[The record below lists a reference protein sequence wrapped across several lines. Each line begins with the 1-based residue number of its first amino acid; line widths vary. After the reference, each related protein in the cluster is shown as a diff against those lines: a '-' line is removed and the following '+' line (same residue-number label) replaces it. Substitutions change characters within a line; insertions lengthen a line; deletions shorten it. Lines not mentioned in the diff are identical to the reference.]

1 MRFDVLTLFPEL
13 VDQVRQWGITERA
26 HRQKLFELHC
36 WNPRDFTTDV
46 HHTVDGRPF
55 GGGPGMVM
63 MYQPL
68 ADALQEA
75 VRQHKARALVVYLSP
90 QGSPL
95 TQAAVNRFA
104 TLDRLILVAGR
115 YEGIDER
122 FVESHVDEEWSVGD
136 YVVSG
141 GELPAMMLMDAVVRQ
156 LPGALGHA
164 DSAQQDSFMQGLLD
178 YPHYT
183 RPEKIGGTSVPK
195 VLLGG
200 HHARIAAWRR
210 KQALLRTLQR
220 RPELLESAG
229 LDENDR
235 QLLSELSE
243 TELRDIGNDDE
254 HH

>member
-1 MRFDVLTLFPEL
+1 MRFDVLTLFPDL
-13 VDQVRQWGITERA
+13 VDQVRQWGIAGRA
-26 HRQKLFELHC
+26 HRDGLFQLHC

-46 HHTVDGRPF
+46 HRTVDGRPF

-68 ADALQEA
+68 ADAIS
-75 VRQHKARALVVYLSP
+75 KAQQDGPQALVVYLSP
-90 QGSPL
+90 QGTPL

-104 TLDRLILVAGR
+104 KLERLILVSGR

-122 FVESHVDEEWSVGD
+122 FIESHVDEEWSMGD

-141 GELPAMMLMDAVVRQ
+141 GELPAMMLIDAVVRQ

-164 DSAQQDSFMQGLLD
+164 DSARQDSFMEGVLD
-178 YPHYT
+178 CPHYT
-183 RPEKIGGTSVPK
+183 RPEKIEGTSVPE

-200 HHARIAAWRR
+200 HHARITAWRR

-235 QLLSELSE
+235 QLLRELSK